1 MNLSWFL
8 RRPGSR
14 SRAGNIRSLGEVHSR
29 PQTSLAASE
38 PLHMVFLLPEMPFLI
53 SVGKLLLI
61 LQNPAQTF
69 PICAT
74 FPESSGRW

>member
-1 MNLSWFL
+1 MDF
-8 RRPGSR
+8 PGS
-14 SRAGNIRSLGEVHSR
+14 A
-29 PQTSLAASE
+29 LAASG

-69 PICAT
+69 PIVQHPLS
-74 FPESSGRW
+74 FPDGGNHSLIRAS